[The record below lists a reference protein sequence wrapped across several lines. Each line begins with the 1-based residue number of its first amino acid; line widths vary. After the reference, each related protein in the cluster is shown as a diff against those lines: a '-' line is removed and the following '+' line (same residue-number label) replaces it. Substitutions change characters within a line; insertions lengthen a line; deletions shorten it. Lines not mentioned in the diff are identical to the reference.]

1 MISYNPVMGRP
12 SAREKLLDC
21 AERLFAE
28 HGLAGVSLRAINA
41 DAGLSPA
48 ALHYHFGTQKVLVEA
63 LLERQMPA
71 LMERRRLLLDALD
84 DRTEPVTTREILTAL
99 IRPQVELLAAGGE
112 SALRYLRLV
121 HRLQADGDLDPG
133 FVIERWP
140 GGVDRLVPLLRKVNP
155 SLPLP
160 VIQLRLGLAIDVML
174 RSLAHESA
182 PAGGGLEAHVSALLD
197 FLTGAIEAPI
207 TGEHS

>member
-1 MISYNPVMGRP
+1 MGRP
-12 SAREKLLDC
+12 SARENLLDC
-21 AERLFAE
+21 AELLFAE
-28 HGLAGVSLRAINA
+28 HGLEGVSLRAINVE
-41 DAGLSPA
+41 AGLSPA

-71 LMERRRLLLDALD
+71 LMERRRRLLDALD
-84 DRTEPVTTREILTAL
+84 DRTEFATTRDILSAL
-99 IRPQVELLAAGGE
+99 IRPQVELLVEGGE
-112 SALRYLRLV
+112 PGLRYLRLI
-121 HRLQADGDLDPG
+121 HRLQADGDLDPR

-140 GGVDRLVPLLRKVNP
+140 GGVDRLVPLLRAANP

-174 RSLAHESA
+174 RSLAHGPA

-197 FLTGAIEAPI
+197 FLTGAFEAPI
-207 TGEHS
+207 TGEPL